1 VARVRTVVV
10 ALIGTAI
17 VLVAVR
23 AARRFAI
30 ADRLAA
36 PPSART
42 RLPAPIERRVARALD
57 DAVVDLP
64 PAHAVQV
71 WAGGMLAAA
80 ILGGALGGGTAAI
93 AGSVL
98 VGAGAPIVLAA
109 AHGRRARAVAAAVP
123 PTIDRV
129 ASELRAGGTIA
140 TAVTGIAH
148 GDGVLA
154 GDFAR
159 IDARVLLGAP
169 LTDALDAWAR
179 ERPVPGVDV
188 AAGALAMC
196 ATVGGR
202 AADALEGLATS
213 LRDRGAVA
221 AEAQALSAQARL
233 SAIVVGG
240 APLLYLGWS
249 ALADQNAFH
258 ALTGTPAGRVCV
270 IVGVALEAVGVW
282 WMRRILAAG
291 SFV

>member
-1 VARVRTVVV
+1 VARVRTVAV
-10 ALIGTAI
+10 ALIGTAV
-17 VLVAVR
+17 VLLALR
-23 AARRFAI
+23 AARRFAV
-30 ADRLAA
+30 ADRLGP

-42 RLPAPIERRVARALD
+42 RLPAPVERRIARALD
-57 DAVVDLP
+57 DAMVDLP

-80 ILGGALGGGTAAI
+80 ILGVAVGGGAAGLAAI
-93 AGSVL
+93 AIVGVGTPVAL
-98 VGAGAPIVLAA
+98 VA

-123 PTIDRV
+123 PTVDRV

-140 TAVTGIAH
+140 TAVTAIAH
-148 GDGVLA
+148 GDGALA
-154 GDFAR
+154 SDFAR
-159 IDARVLLGAP
+159 VEARVLLGAP

-179 ERPVPGVDV
+179 ERSANGVDV

-202 AADALEGLATS
+202 AADALEGLASS
-213 LRDRGAVA
+213 LRDRAAVA

-249 ALADQNAFH
+249 ALTDENAFH

-270 IVGVALEAVGVW
+270 VVGLVLEVVGAW
-282 WMRRILAAG
+282 WMRRILRAG
-291 SFV
+291 SVV